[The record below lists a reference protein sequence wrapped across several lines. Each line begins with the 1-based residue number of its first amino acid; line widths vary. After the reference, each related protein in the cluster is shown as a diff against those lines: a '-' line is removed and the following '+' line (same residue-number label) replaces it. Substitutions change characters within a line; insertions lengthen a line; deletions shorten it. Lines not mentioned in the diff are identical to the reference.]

1 MGIVDV
7 VSVLSE
13 MPTLLKLKKG
23 MVPRPASVADCFGA
37 RVEANALKFGQ
48 RSAIVFEGQE
58 VNWSEFNALANRYA
72 HYLKSQGVQRGD
84 TVSVIM
90 ENRIEF
96 LALLVGVN
104 KIGVTAGLINTNLTG
119 KPLVHCITVTHSKK
133 CIFGSEVS
141 GALNEVKDE
150 LGLTEGED
158 YFEMP
163 DGGLDATTN
172 WAKNLAE
179 GAAAASSEN
188 PEETSLITLG

>member
-119 KPLVHCITVTHSKK
+119 KPLVHCITVTHMQLR
-133 CIFGSEVS
+133 CFCYPERRQLHGRDRRGFQHHGSARCHWNS
-141 GALNEVKDE
+141 QHI
-150 LGLTEGED
+150 
-158 YFEMP
+158 
-163 DGGLDATTN
+163 
-172 WAKNLAE
+172 
-179 GAAAASSEN
+179 AS
-188 PEETSLITLG
+188 

>member
-1 MGIVDV
+1 
-7 VSVLSE
+7 
-13 MPTLLKLKKG
+13 
-23 MVPRPASVADCFGA
+23 
-37 RVEANALKFGQ
+37 
-48 RSAIVFEGQE
+48 
-58 VNWSEFNALANRYA
+58 
-72 HYLKSQGVQRGD
+72 
-84 TVSVIM
+84 M

-158 YFEMP
+158 YF
-163 DGGLDATTN
+163 
-172 WAKNLAE
+172 
-179 GAAAASSEN
+179 
-188 PEETSLITLG
+188 